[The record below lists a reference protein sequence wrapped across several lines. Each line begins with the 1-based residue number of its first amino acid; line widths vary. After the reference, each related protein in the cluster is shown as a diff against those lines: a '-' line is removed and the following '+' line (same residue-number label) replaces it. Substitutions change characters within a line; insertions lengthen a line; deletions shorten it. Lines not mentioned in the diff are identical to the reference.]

1 MLSTV
6 RWKGPKGSRG
16 VSLVEL
22 LIASGLL
29 FLVCALVGQLAVFN
43 MGSYRHREAGIEA
56 FRDVALRLESL
67 GRQLCYCE
75 AILWPARRAESWRAG
90 SMVGNGGE
98 FRFIFRQRAGP
109 QDREARPLVGFHWH
123 PQSGRLYWESFPADF
138 KPQSENVGEPQ
149 FRLRR
154 ELWEEGLTHFQV
166 ATLNWR
172 QYGGRQFLRLSLR
185 SRLWK
190 APHQQ
195 LPGQLQAPGERS
207 GPLLETI
214 IAIEGVDYEG

>member
-67 GRQLCYCE
+67 GRQLRYCE
-75 AILWPARRAESWRAG
+75 AIL
-90 SMVGNGGE
+90 
-98 FRFIFRQRAGP
+98 
-109 QDREARPLVGFHWH
+109 LVGFHWH
-123 PQSGRLYWESFPADF
+123 PQSGRLYWETFPADF